1 MWQRAIVP
9 AQSLEHEPL
18 GIAAEGGSE
27 HSQGVYAQNGSFNW
41 PQRRE
46 GKIRA

>member
-18 GIAAEGGSE
+18 GIAAEGGSIQILQ
-27 HSQGVYAQNGSFNW
+27 SYYNLL
-41 PQRRE
+41 P
-46 GKIRA
+46 